1 MMNAMKTFLLR
12 MPESMSDEVAAICEE
27 LHCQKSQF
35 VRQAIMRNLDIIRQV
50 EQPAIREFYR
60 KRLPS
65 PNIH

>member
-1 MMNAMKTFLLR
+1 MNAMKMFLLR

-27 LHCQKSQF
+27 LHCGKSQF

-50 EQPAIREFYR
+50 ERPAIREFYR

-65 PNIH
+65 HNLH